1 LHIPENLLVAFLIFI
16 PFTSFQ
22 HPSGITLKKIRLKN
36 IPLELR
42 SKPTSTPAFLNLGA
56 VTDKFF

>member
-1 LHIPENLLVAFLIFI
+1 LHLHIPENFLVTFLIVI

-36 IPLELR
+36 IPLESS
-42 SKPTSTPAFLNLGA
+42 SKTATAPAFLDLGA
-56 VTDKFF
+56 VAG